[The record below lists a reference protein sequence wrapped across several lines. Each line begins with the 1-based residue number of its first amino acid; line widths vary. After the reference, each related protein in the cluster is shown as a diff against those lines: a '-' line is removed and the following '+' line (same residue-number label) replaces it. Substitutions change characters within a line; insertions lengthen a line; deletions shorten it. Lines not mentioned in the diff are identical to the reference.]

1 MGGILDWDFD
11 KSWGGGNWFNRF
23 GVQDSDTPLLDV
35 MNHYLQMGT
44 SYEDSGQLIKPFLDT
59 ERWYKEGLQ
68 TWEDT
73 YGGANWQYQMGLRKR
88 DEADDE
94 VAETDPDTTQQVISG
109 VNLNT
114 DTKPPTA
121 TDTRAVE
128 WNKNIRRALGDVGE
142 DLYRTRGRKASIL
155 TRRGMMA

>member
-11 KSWGGGNWFNRF
+11 KSWGGGNWLNRF

-44 SYEDSGQLIKPFLDT
+44 SYEDSGQLLKPFLDT
-59 ERWYKEGLQ
+59 ERWYKEALQ

-73 YGGANWQYQMGLRKR
+73 YGGANWQYQMGLRERKKE
-88 DEADDE
+88 DKIEKK
-94 VAETDPDTTQQVISG
+94 DPDTTKQVISG
-109 VNLNT
+109 VNQNKVT
-114 DTKPPTA
+114 PPTA

-142 DLYRTRGRKASIL
+142 DLYRTRGKKASIL

>member
-11 KSWGGGNWFNRF
+11 KSWGGGNWLNRF

-73 YGGANWQYQMGLRKR
+73 
-88 DEADDE
+88 
-94 VAETDPDTTQQVISG
+94 
-109 VNLNT
+109 
-114 DTKPPTA
+114 
-121 TDTRAVE
+121 
-128 WNKNIRRALGDVGE
+128 
-142 DLYRTRGRKASIL
+142 
-155 TRRGMMA
+155 

>member
-11 KSWGGGNWFNRF
+11 KSWGGGNWLNRF

-59 ERWYKEGLQ
+59 ERWYKEGVD
-68 TWEDT
+68 TWDET
-73 YGGANWQYQMGLRKR
+73 WGGANWQYQLGLRERKKK
-88 DEADDE
+88 DKIEKK
-94 VAETDPDTTQQVISG
+94 DPDTTKQVISG
-109 VNLNT
+109 VNQNKVT
-114 DTKPPTA
+114 PPTA

-142 DLYRTRGRKASIL
+142 DLYRTRGKKASIL

>member
-1 MGGILDWDFD
+1 MGGILDWDFN
-11 KSWGGGNWFNRF
+11 KSWGGGNWLNRF

-73 YGGANWQYQMGLRKR
+73 YGGANWQYQMGLRERKKE
-88 DEADDE
+88 DKIEKK
-94 VAETDPDTTQQVISG
+94 DPDTTKQVISG
-109 VNLNT
+109 VNQNKVT
-114 DTKPPTA
+114 PPTA

-142 DLYRTRGRKASIL
+142 DLYRTRGKKASIL